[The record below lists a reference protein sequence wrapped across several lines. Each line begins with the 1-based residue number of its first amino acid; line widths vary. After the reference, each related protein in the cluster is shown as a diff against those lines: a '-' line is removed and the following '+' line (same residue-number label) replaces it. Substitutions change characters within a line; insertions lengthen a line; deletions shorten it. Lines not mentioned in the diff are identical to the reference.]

1 MPGPMGRRRQSH
13 LELPPH
19 MYLKRGRYYY
29 GRAGIALG
37 GDFGQALRR
46 YAELHGGTAGPG
58 TFAEA
63 ARLYLRDELPKKA
76 AKTADEYERQLGT
89 LVRVFG
95 RCPLAGD
102 SIRPKDV
109 HDYLAARPRI
119 AGAREKALLSAV
131 WNFARRIGLTD
142 APNPC
147 AGIRAPKAR
156 RSRYVTDDELRAAIE
171 ASDQTLAAFL
181 ELTYRTGQRPGDVLR
196 MRRADVRDGALWV
209 SQAKTGA
216 RVRIAVVGPLE
227 ALLERLRGID
237 GVASFY
243 LIHNHRGQPL
253 SLPAMQKRWDVVRR
267 RIGADWQLRDLRA
280 KAATDTEASAQELLG
295 HAAASTTDGY
305 IRRVAGALADPV
317 RRPLFGQA
325 SQTKKSTE

>member
-37 GDFGQALRR
+37 ADFGQALRR
-46 YAELHGGTAGPG
+46 YAELHGGSAGPG

-63 ARLYLRDELPKKA
+63 ARLYLRDELPKKK

-95 RCPLAGD
+95 RCPLDGG

-142 APNPC
+142 ATNPC

-156 RSRYVTDDELRAAIE
+156 RTRYVTDAELASAIDAA
-171 ASDQTLAAFL
+171 DPTLAAFM
-181 ELTYRTGQRPGDVLR
+181 ELAYRTGQRPGDVLK

-209 SQAKTGA
+209 SQAKTGVK
-216 RVRIAVVGPLE
+216 VRIAVVGPLA
-227 ALLERLRGID
+227 ALLERLRALPAT
-237 GVASFY
+237 VASLY

-253 SLPAMQKRWDVVRR
+253 TIAAMQKRWDIVRR

-280 KAATDTEASAQELLG
+280 KAATDAEASAQALLG
-295 HAAASTTDGY
+295 HLAATTTDSY
-305 IRRVAGALADPV
+305 IRQIAGALATPIM
-317 RRPLFGQA
+317 RPLFGQA
-325 SQTKKSTE
+325 SQAK

>member
-1 MPGPMGRRRQSH
+1 MSGPMGRRRKSD
-13 LELPPH
+13 LDLPPL
-19 MYLKRGRYYY
+19 MYRKRGRFYY

-37 GDFGQALRR
+37 ADFPVALRR
-46 YAELHGGTAGPG
+46 YAELHGGSAGPG

-63 ARLYLRDELPKKA
+63 VRLYLRDELPNKA
-76 AKTADEYERQLGT
+76 AKTASEYERQLGT

-95 RCPLAGD
+95 RCPLDGG

-119 AGAREKALLSAV
+119 AGGREKALLSAV

-156 RSRYVTDDELRAAIE
+156 RSRYVTDAELADA
-171 ASDQTLAAFL
+171 LAAADPVLAGFL
-181 ELTYRTGQRPGDVLR
+181 ELAYRTGQRPGDVLR

-216 RVRIAVVGPLE
+216 RVRVAVVGPL
-227 ALLERLRGID
+227 ATLLDSLRGLPAT
-237 GVASFY
+237 VASLY
-243 LIHNHRGQPL
+243 LVHNHRGQPL
-253 SLPAMQKRWDVVRR
+253 TLAAMQKRWDVVRR
-267 RIGADWQLRDLRA
+267 RIGADWQIRDLRA
-280 KAATDTEASAQELLG
+280 KAATDATGRAQDLLG

-305 IRRVAGALADPV
+305 IRRVAGAVVEPV
-317 RRPLFGQA
+317 RRPIGEP
-325 SQTKKSTE
+325 KN